1 MSVEMDVQL
10 DRQAITRFSQD
21 GGEPDWM
28 RALRLESLERAEAL
42 PLPKLEKISLK
53 NWNFTRFTPFKAEA
67 RLLSP
72 ETLPQDLRNLFA
84 TGENRNVLVQQNSS
98 VVYRQVAEDLA
109 RKGVVFTDLATALR
123 EHGDLVR
130 RYFGK
135 AVNPDENKLTALH
148 TALWS
153 GGAFLYVPKGVEVD
167 LPVQA
172 VYWAADAGVGLFP
185 HVLIVAEANSSVTYV
200 ENVVSDEPEREA
212 VHLGVMEVF
221 VGPGARVRVASV
233 RHLAAGMTDVVYRRA
248 VVARDGRIEW
258 ILGEMGSGN
267 TISENATVLQ
277 EDGAC
282 ADTKLVALAGG
293 EQKASFTSRVVHIG
307 RHTESTILAKGVIMD
322 AATAVL
328 NGITKI
334 EKGATK
340 ANGEQA
346 ESVLMLSDKARGD
359 ANPILLIDEDDVK
372 AGHAASVGKLDE
384 LQLYYLMS
392 RGISREEA
400 ERLLIHG
407 FLAPVVSE
415 IPIAGVKERLQL
427 VIERKLGR

>member
-21 GGEPDWM
+21 CGEPDWM

-53 NWNFTRFTPFKAEA
+53 NWNFTRFTPFKVEA

-72 ETLPQDLRNLFA
+72 ETLPQDLRDLFA
-84 TGENRNVLVQQNSS
+84 AGENRNVLVQQNSS

-109 RKGVVFTDLATALR
+109 RKGVLFTDLATALR

-148 TALWS
+148 AALWS
-153 GGAFLYVPKGVEVD
+153 GGAFLYVPKGVEVEF
-167 LPVQA
+167 PVQA

-293 EQKASFTSRVVHIG
+293 EQKASFTSRVVHVG
-307 RHTESTILAKGVIMD
+307 RHTESTILAKGVMMD
-322 AATAVL
+322 AATAIL

>member
-21 GGEPDWM
+21 CGEPDWM

-72 ETLPQDLRNLFA
+72 ETLPQDLRDLFA
-84 TGENRNVLVQQNSS
+84 AGENRNVLVQQNSS

-109 RKGVVFTDLATALR
+109 RKGVLFTDLATALR

-148 TALWS
+148 AALWS
-153 GGAFLYVPKGVEVD
+153 GGAFLYVPKGVEVE

-293 EQKASFTSRVVHIG
+293 EQKASFTSRVVHVG
-307 RHTESTILAKGVIMD
+307 RHTESTILAKGVMMD

>member
-84 TGENRNVLVQQNSS
+84 AGENRNVLVQQNSS

-148 TALWS
+148 AALWS

-307 RHTESTILAKGVIMD
+307 RYTESTILAKGVIMD

>member
-84 TGENRNVLVQQNSS
+84 AGENRNVLVQQNSS

-148 TALWS
+148 AALWS

>member
-84 TGENRNVLVQQNSS
+84 AGENRNVLVQQNSS

-148 TALWS
+148 AALWS

-293 EQKASFTSRVVHIG
+293 EQKASFTSRVVHVG
-307 RHTESTILAKGVIMD
+307 RYTESTILAKGVIMD
-322 AATAVL
+322 AAMAVL

>member
-84 TGENRNVLVQQNSS
+84 AGENRNVLVQQNSS

-307 RHTESTILAKGVIMD
+307 RYTESTILAKGVIMD

>member
-84 TGENRNVLVQQNSS
+84 AGENRNVLVQQNSS

-148 TALWS
+148 AALWS

-282 ADTKLVALAGG
+282 ADIKLVALAGG

-415 IPIAGVKERLQL
+415 IPIASVKERLQL

>member
-84 TGENRNVLVQQNSS
+84 AGENRNVLVQQNSS

-148 TALWS
+148 AALWS

-293 EQKASFTSRVVHIG
+293 EQKASFTSRVVHVG
-307 RHTESTILAKGVIMD
+307 RYTESTILAKGVIMD

>member
-10 DRQAITRFSQD
+10 DRQTITRFSQD
-21 GGEPDWM
+21 CGEPDWM

-53 NWNFTRFTPFKAEA
+53 NWNFTRFTPFRAEA
-67 RLLSP
+67 PLSSP
-72 ETLPQDLRNLFA
+72 ETLPQALRDLFAAGETRNL
-84 TGENRNVLVQQNSS
+84 LVQQNSS
-98 VVYRQVAEDLA
+98 VVFRQVAEDLA
-109 RKGVVFTDLATALR
+109 RQGVVFTDLATALR
-123 EHGDLVR
+123 EHGDVVR
-130 RYFGK
+130 RYFGQ
-135 AVNPDENKLTALH
+135 AVKPDENKLTALH
-148 TALWS
+148 AALWS
-153 GGAFLYVPKGVEVD
+153 GGAFLYVPRGVDVS

-185 HVLIVAEANSSVTYV
+185 HVVIVAEANSSVTYV
-200 ENVVSDEPEREA
+200 ENVVSDEPEQQA
-212 VHLGVMEVF
+212 VHMGVMEIF

-282 ADTKLVALAGG
+282 ADTKLVTMPAASRRRASRPRWSMSAG
-293 EQKASFTSRVVHIG
+293 TPSRPSWPSVM
-307 RHTESTILAKGVIMD
+307 MD
-322 AATAVL
+322 AATAIL

-400 ERLLIHG
+400 ERLLIH
-407 FLAPVVSE
+407 ASWRRWCRRSPS
-415 IPIAGVKERLQL
+415 PA
-427 VIERKLGR
+427 

>member
-84 TGENRNVLVQQNSS
+84 AGENRNVLVQQNSS

>member
-10 DRQAITRFSQD
+10 DRQTITRFSQD
-21 GGEPDWM
+21 CGEPDWM

-53 NWNFTRFTPFKAEA
+53 NWNFTRFTPFRAEA
-67 RLLSP
+67 PLSSP
-72 ETLPQDLRNLFA
+72 ETLPQALRDLFAAGETRNL
-84 TGENRNVLVQQNSS
+84 LVQQNSS
-98 VVYRQVAEDLA
+98 VVFRQVAEDLA
-109 RKGVVFTDLATALR
+109 RQGVVFTDLATALR
-123 EHGDLVR
+123 EHGDVVR
-130 RYFGK
+130 RYFGQ
-135 AVNPDENKLTALH
+135 AVKPDENKLTALH
-148 TALWS
+148 AALWS
-153 GGAFLYVPKGVEVD
+153 GGAFLYVPRGVDVS

-185 HVLIVAEANSSVTYV
+185 HVVIVAEANSSVTYV
-200 ENVVSDEPEREA
+200 ENVVSDEPEQQA
-212 VHLGVMEVF
+212 VHMGVMEIF

-282 ADTKLVALAGG
+282 ADTKLVTIAGG
-293 EQKASFTSRVVHIG
+293 EQKASFTSRVVHVG
-307 RHTESTILAKGVIMD
+307 RHTESTILAKAVMRD
-322 AATAVL
+322 AATAIL

-415 IPIAGVKERLQL
+415 IPIAGVKERLQS